1 MYKKLHNPRFSLYS
15 EMEKSTSSIFSIF
28 IAFVLVSSVFTI
40 NGITHAQQSST
51 TTTPPQQATSSSTTT
66 TPMGENTTSHLD
78 AQNSTEGQ
86 VVRDSAAVLLE
97 GHQLPTADF
106 IHLYDTTP
114 DKIVS
119 GHVAAKL
126 PCNSD
131 NSTDVNILVGQ
142 APNLHAEEA
151 EFVSE
156 LSVPGALCLY
166 HVDLMSNSTNP
177 ITDIAIQNNSTND
190 ITFPPTSTVVIGVNK
205 IAPLPAAGE
214 EGEPHGHT

>member
-1 MYKKLHNPRFSLYS
+1 
-15 EMEKSTSSIFSIF
+15 MEKSTSAIFSIF
-28 IAFVLVSSVFTI
+28 IAFVLISSVFTI
-40 NGITHAQQSST
+40 NGSVNAQQSSTTTT
-51 TTTPPQQATSSSTTT
+51 TTTPPQQATIGGSNTT

-78 AQNSTEGQ
+78 AQKSADGQ
-86 VVRDSAAVLLE
+86 VVRDSATVLLE

-114 DKIVS
+114 YKIVS

-131 NSTDVNILVGQ
+131 NSTDVKLLVGQ
-142 APNLHAEEA
+142 APNLHADDT

-190 ITFPPTSTVVIGVNK
+190 ITFPQTSTVVIGVNK
-205 IAPLPAAGE
+205 IAPLPAGE
-214 EGEPHGHT
+214 GQEAHGHT

>member
-1 MYKKLHNPRFSLYS
+1 LYKKLHNPIFSLYI
-15 EMEKSTSSIFSIF
+15 EMEKSTSVKFSFF

-40 NGITHAQQSST
+40 NGSVYAQQSST
-51 TTTPPQQATSSSTTT
+51 TTTPPQQAISGSNTT
-66 TPMGENTTSHLD
+66 TPMGEDTASHLD
-78 AQNSTEGQ
+78 AQNTTDGQ
-86 VVRDSAAVLLE
+86 VVRDSSTVLLE
-97 GHQLPTADF
+97 GHQLPKVDF

-131 NSTDVNILVGQ
+131 NSTDVKILVGQ
-142 APNLHAEEA
+142 APNLHAA
-151 EFVSE
+151 DTEFISE
-156 LSVPGALCLY
+156 LSAPGALCLY
-166 HVDLMSNSTNP
+166 HVDLMSKSTNA

-205 IAPLPAAGE
+205 IAPLPEGE
-214 EGEPHGHT
+214 EEHEIA

>member
-1 MYKKLHNPRFSLYS
+1 LYKKLHNPIFSLYI
-15 EMEKSTSSIFSIF
+15 EMEKSTSVKFSIF
-28 IAFVLVSSVFTI
+28 IAFVIISSTVTI
-40 NGITHAQQSST
+40 NGSVYAQQSST
-51 TTTPPQQATSSSTTT
+51 TTTTPPQQAISSSNTTA
-66 TPMGENTTSHLD
+66 PMGEDTASYLD
-78 AQNSTEGQ
+78 AQNSTDGQ
-86 VVRDSAAVLLE
+86 VVRDSSTVLLE
-97 GHQLPTADF
+97 SHQLPKVDF

-131 NSTDVNILVGQ
+131 NSTDVKILVGQ
-142 APNLHAEEA
+142 APNLHAA
-151 EFVSE
+151 DTEFIPE

-166 HVDLMSNSTNP
+166 HVDLMSNSTNA

-205 IAPLPAAGE
+205 IAPLPEGE
-214 EGEPHGHT
+214 EEHEHA

>member
-1 MYKKLHNPRFSLYS
+1 
-15 EMEKSTSSIFSIF
+15 MEKSTSSKFSIF

-40 NGITHAQQSST
+40 NGSVNAQQSSTT
-51 TTTPPQQATSSSTTT
+51 TTTPPQQATIGGSNTT
-66 TPMGENTTSHLD
+66 TPMGENTTSHID
-78 AQNSTEGQ
+78 AQKSADGQ
-86 VVRDSAAVLLE
+86 VVRDSATVLLE

-114 DKIVS
+114 YKIVS

-131 NSTDVNILVGQ
+131 NSTDVKLLVGQ
-142 APNLHAEEA
+142 APNLHADDT
-151 EFVSE
+151 EFVSA

-205 IAPLPAAGE
+205 IAPLPAGDGE
-214 EGEPHGHT
+214 EAHGHT

>member
-1 MYKKLHNPRFSLYS
+1 
-15 EMEKSTSSIFSIF
+15 MEKSTSVKFSIF
-28 IAFVLVSSVFTI
+28 IAFVLVSSAFTI
-40 NGITHAQQSST
+40 NGSVYAQQSST
-51 TTTPPQQATSSSTTT
+51 TTTPPQQAISSSNTTAY
-66 TPMGENTTSHLD
+66 MGEDTASYLD
-78 AQNSTEGQ
+78 GQNSTDGQ
-86 VVRDSAAVLLE
+86 VVRDSSTVLLE
-97 GHQLPTADF
+97 GHQLPKVDF

-131 NSTDVNILVGQ
+131 NSTDVKILVGQ
-142 APNLHAEEA
+142 APNLHAA
-151 EFVSE
+151 NTEFIPE

-166 HVDLMSNSTNP
+166 HVDLMSNSTNA

-205 IAPLPAAGE
+205 IAPLPEGE
-214 EGEPHGHT
+214 EEHEHA

>member
-1 MYKKLHNPRFSLYS
+1 MK
-15 EMEKSTSSIFSIF
+15 KSTSAIFSIF
-28 IAFVLVSSVFTI
+28 IAFVLISSVFTI
-40 NGITHAQQSST
+40 NGSVNAQQSSTTTT
-51 TTTPPQQATSSSTTT
+51 TTTPPQQATIGGSNTT

-78 AQNSTEGQ
+78 AQKSADGQ
-86 VVRDSAAVLLE
+86 VVRDSATVLLE

-114 DKIVS
+114 YKIVS

-131 NSTDVNILVGQ
+131 NSTDVKLLVGQ
-142 APNLHAEEA
+142 APNLHADDT

-190 ITFPPTSTVVIGVNK
+190 ITFPQTSTVVIGVNK
-205 IAPLPAAGE
+205 IAPLPAGE
-214 EGEPHGHT
+214 GQEAHGHT